1 MKVSGYG
8 YNAED
13 YDAAT
18 GMLNLRAR
26 QYEPAMNRFSQKDIV
41 RGQVT
46 SPLSLNRYAYCAN
59 SGLTFADPSG
69 MLLEKLI
76 STAKNMVKNAVETT
90 KKVAKT
96 AATYVKTAVQKK
108 MIDDAQLFGNYSRN
122 YLRLE
127 TEKQS
132 IIQDAVNK
140 LQQVNLA
147 TTRGR
152 VEASTIFANACSLLK
167 GEPNS
172 GSGGA
177 QQTPEPTPTPVPTP
191 VGQRPLPEST
201 YPDGYSSMVNGQN
214 LAEELLRYLVPQ
226 YNQSAKEYANLTGK
240 NTFALIGA
248 EPNGFEQFVSA
259 VYKNSIQPIWQMIVE
274 DWNGSI
280 AAGKARYIAFR
291 TDASPYH
298 TFNFFLGG
306 IPDTAVGIYK
316 GFVQRGNALINDA
329 NVSTVL
335 NVATMGLSGQFEI
348 AFNTP
353 MSDPNYWRAVR
364 NITGAEMA
372 VLMGYKGW
380 NISQNPYST
389 EWMIRYGDRMGA
401 SAGVVPS
408 GTFDEAF
415 THYEYNMIENPGP
428 LAEIDPVAAST
439 FASGKYNVVTLQ
451 DDVILYRAGDS
462 TGNQLG
468 QYFTQTPPTSVAQVR
483 IDLAIKEQWI
493 DSSTGIL
500 TGTSVIDSYYTVKIP
515 RGTTIFVGPADY
527 QGGVYLG
534 GAEQVFIEKPWLI
547 DGVEVISNTPL
558 N

>member
-1 MKVSGYG
+1 
-8 YNAED
+8 
-13 YDAAT
+13 
-18 GMLNLRAR
+18 
-26 QYEPAMNRFSQKDIV
+26 
-41 RGQVT
+41 
-46 SPLSLNRYAYCAN
+46 
-59 SGLTFADPSG
+59 
-69 MLLEKLI
+69 
-76 STAKNMVKNAVETT
+76 
-90 KKVAKT
+90 
-96 AATYVKTAVQKK
+96 

-415 THYEYNMIENPGP
+415 THYDFAGTVWDSITPTAKNLP
-428 LAEIDPVAAST
+428 ATEIPAT
-439 FASGKYNVVTLQ
+439 FT
-451 DDVILYRAGDS
+451 
-462 TGNQLG
+462 
-468 QYFTQTPPTSVAQVR
+468 
-483 IDLAIKEQWI
+483 IDLDMSIQYINPTTKTCSLWTNANATKHFSENILRFGEESWTIEIRSQALLESYSYAINEAMKDFSLLPPGRHFGIFGDWEI
-493 DSSTGIL
+493 GINTETG
-500 TGTSVIDSYYTVKIP
+500 V
-515 RGTTIFVGPADY
+515 
-527 QGGVYLG
+527 VYHALM
-534 GAEQVFIEKPWLI
+534 K
-547 DGVEVISNTPL
+547 
-558 N
+558 